1 MRRRL
6 LKRNKLFFL
15 ETSTASSDV
24 QNKIK
29 ANRKLIFFLIAILA
43 IIWGSSFIMI
53 KRGLDVYTPA
63 QVGAIRVF
71 SAFLCVFP
79 FAVMQFRKV
88 GKAKWKFLLATG
100 LLGNGIPAILFPL
113 AQTNISSSVAGMI
126 NAMTPLFTMIVG
138 VAFFGML
145 GGRNRIVGLIIGLA
159 GTLILISG
167 KNATMENG
175 NPWFAGFIVLA
186 TVCYAFSVNILRY
199 RLAELGSVVITGFA
213 LMFAGI
219 PMGVYLFSTDFVQRT
234 TEVPGAAKSLTAV
247 LILGVFST
255 AISSVLFNSLIKRAG
270 ALSAS
275 SVTYLIPIVA
285 MMWGVYDHENLGF
298 IHLMGLG
305 AILGGV
311 YLINKRK

>member
-1 MRRRL
+1 M
-6 LKRNKLFFL
+6 KTIDD
-15 ETSTASSDV
+15 TSSSGTKHAD
-24 QNKIK
+24 
-29 ANRKLIFFLIAILA
+29 RKKIFFLIAVLA
-43 IIWGSSFIMI
+43 VIWGSSFIMM
-53 KRGLDVYTPA
+53 KRGLNVYEPA

-79 FAVMQFRKV
+79 FAFRHFRKV
-88 GKAKWKFLLATG
+88 KASQWKFILASG

-138 VAFFGML
+138 VALFGMV
-145 GGRNRIVGLIIGLA
+145 GGRNRILGLVIGLA
-159 GTLILISG
+159 GALVLIGG

-199 RLAELGSVVITGFA
+199 KLAELSSVVITGFA

-219 PMGVYLFSTDFVQRT
+219 PLGIYLFSTDFIQRT
-234 TEVPGAAKSLTAV
+234 MEVEGSAKSLSSV
-247 LILGVFST
+247 LILGIFST
-255 AISSVLFNSLIKRAG
+255 AISSVLFNHLIKMAG

-285 MMWGVYDHENLGF
+285 MMWGLYDHENLGL
-298 IHLMGLG
+298 IHLFGLA

-311 YLINKRK
+311 YLINKRQ

>member
-1 MRRRL
+1 MDTQ
-6 LKRNKLFFL
+6 KLRADSPDLIHSDKKIVFL
-15 ETSTASSDV
+15 
-24 QNKIK
+24 
-29 ANRKLIFFLIAILA
+29 LIAILA
-43 IIWGSSFIMI
+43 IIWGSSFIMM
-53 KRGLDVYTPA
+53 KRGLVVYDPA

-79 FAVMQFRKV
+79 FAVRHFRKV
-88 GKAKWKFLLATG
+88 KAAKWKFILASG

-138 VAFFGML
+138 VSLFGMA
-145 GGRNRIVGLIIGLA
+145 GGRNRIVGLLIGLA
-159 GTLILISG
+159 GALILIGG

-199 RLAELGSVVITGFA
+199 RLAELSSVVITGFA

-219 PMGVYLFSTDFVQRT
+219 PMGIYLFSTDFVQRT
-234 TEVPGAAKSLTAV
+234 KEVDGSGKSLAAI

-255 AISSVLFNSLIKRAG
+255 AISSVLFNRLIKMAG

-285 MMWGVYDHENLGF
+285 MMWGFYDHENLGL
-298 IHLMGLG
+298 IHLVGLA

-311 YLINKRK
+311 YLINNRR